1 MAAHLIVGVLNVR
14 SSFRSGEEVPLA
26 NGEAPDTVQWCVSD
40 DGTAWRLRSYAFDH
54 DLHALLCGIAGDSDA
69 PVVEMARELAAEMR
83 EQYGTMLKSV
93 HTVELPA
100 FEKKACAQ
108 ALRRAGLKPS
118 IEMAPSG
125 FAFWNPDGQPYETEL
140 GVL

>member
-1 MAAHLIVGVLNVR
+1 MI
-14 SSFRSGEEVPLA
+14 
-26 NGEAPDTVQWCVSD
+26 DTLYILFVIYHKPF
-40 DGTAWRLRSYAFDH
+40 LHYAKQHF
-54 DLHALLCGIAGDSDA
+54 ALFYPNISINKN
-69 PVVEMARELAAEMR
+69 
-83 EQYGTMLKSV
+83 LKSV

-108 ALRRAGLKPS
+108 ALRRAGLKRS

-140 GVL
+140 AVL

>member
-14 SSFRSGEEVPLA
+14 SSYRSGLEEPMTKGA
-26 NGEAPDTVQWCVSD
+26 APDTVQWCVTEG
-40 DGTAWRLRSYAFDH
+40 GTAWRLRSYASDR
-54 DLHALLCGIAGDSDA
+54 DLHALLCGIAGDFDA
-69 PVVEMARELAAEMR
+69 TGMAAEEIAEEMR
-83 EQYGTMLKSV
+83 EQYGPMLKSV

-108 ALRRAGLKPS
+108 ALRRAGLRQS

-140 GVL
+140 AVL